1 VSNSKSRRAN
11 DFEVQKKSFT
21 NGRKNRLET
30 AWKLIEEDDTLEKII
45 RITGLSKDLLREM
58 HLANKGHRIFGIYAQ
73 NLCFQRRKLYP
84 KEDGSLNLNF
94 KSVYFIILAILCLIF
109 QFLFCL

>member
-1 VSNSKSRRAN
+1 MILKYK
-11 DFEVQKKSFT
+11 KKSFT

-73 NLCFQRRKLYP
+73 NLCFHAGNCIP
-84 KEDGSLNLNF
+84 KKMGL
-94 KSVYFIILAILCLIF
+94 
-109 QFLFCL
+109 